1 MTIDFTCQKCETS
14 FEADAQELIDG
25 SEKIICPNCHAR
37 AATGTLDDFVAALV
51 EMRNQV
57 AALAKKFSV
66 NMAIETE
73 DLQDETPKDDEHEP
87 QESDQ
92 HLDFNDTQV
101 QQHENEAHHRS

>member
-1 MTIDFTCQKCETS
+1 MTIDLTCQKCETS
-14 FEADAQELIDG
+14 FEVDAQELIDG

-37 AATGTLDDFVAALV
+37 AAAGTLDDFVAALV

-73 DLQDETPKDDEHEP
+73 DLEDEIPKDDEDEP
-87 QESDQ
+87 EESDRE
-92 HLDFNDTQV
+92 LDFDEDEV
-101 QQHENEAHHRS
+101 EEDEDEDERR